1 LRSPTVTPKLQRIA
15 AQAARDSERVFTTLA
30 HLIDEDFLR
39 EAYRHTSKSS
49 APGIDGVTAEAYA
62 EHLDEHLR
70 DLYER
75 LRSGRYQAAPVE
87 RVWIEKEDGSQR
99 PIGKPAFEDKIVQ
112 RAVAMLL
119 EAIYEQDFLD
129 CSYGFRPDRSPHAAL
144 HELRERCI
152 NEGIGWIVDAD
163 VSGYF
168 DSIDRTRLREVLRKR
183 VNDGSILRL
192 IGKWLRAGVMEDG
205 VLTHPETGVV
215 QGGVISPVLANLF
228 LHYAFDAWMQREQPS
243 IPFERYADDI
253 IAHCQS
259 EAQARWLQGR
269 ITTRLAQ
276 CQLELHLDKT
286 HIVYCK
292 DADRRGPFSH
302 TSCDF
307 LGYTFRPR
315 RSKNRWGKYFVN
327 FSPAVSA
334 RATKTM
340 RQTIRSWRLHLRSDK
355 TLDDLSRMFNPI
367 LRGWVQY
374 YGQYYKSA
382 LYPTFQVL
390 DRILVKWAMRKFKK
404 LKGHQRRATH
414 WLGRIARRQPR
425 LFVHWQMGV
434 RPAAGR

>member
-1 LRSPTVTPKLQRIA
+1 MYRSAFVLVNQRWEEPVQTAKPFTISKRMVWDAYKRVKANQGAAGVDDESLADFEGNLSNNLYKLWNRLASGSYFPPPVRTVMIPKRDGGQRVLGIPTVSDRIA
-15 AQAARDSERVFTTLA
+15 QTVVAMVLEPILEPHFHPDSYGYRPGKSAIQALGVARQRCWRSDWVLDLDIKGFFDN
-30 HLIDEDFLR
+30 IDHALLLR
-39 EAYRHTSKSS
+39 ALRTHT
-49 APGIDGVTAEAYA
+49 ACPWV
-62 EHLDEHLR
+62 L
-70 DLYER
+70 LYVAR
-75 LRSGRYQAAPVE
+75 WLQAPVQGQ
-87 RVWIEKEDGSQR
+87 DGTLIQR
-99 PIGKPAFEDKIVQ
+99 GQ
-112 RAVAMLL
+112 
-119 EAIYEQDFLD
+119 
-129 CSYGFRPDRSPHAAL
+129 
-144 HELRERCI
+144 
-152 NEGIGWIVDAD
+152 
-163 VSGYF
+163 
-168 DSIDRTRLREVLRKR
+168 
-183 VNDGSILRL
+183 
-192 IGKWLRAGVMEDG
+192 GV
-205 VLTHPETGVV
+205 P
-215 QGGVISPVLANLF
+215 QGGCISPVLANLF

-259 EAQARWLQGR
+259 EAQARWLHAR
-269 ITTRLAQ
+269 IAIRLAQ
-276 CQLELHLDKT
+276 CHLELHPDKT

-292 DADRRGPFSH
+292 DADRRG
-302 TSCDF
+302 TSPQERFDF

-315 RSKNRWGKYFVN
+315 RSKNRQGKYFIN
-327 FSPAVSA
+327 FTPAVSA
-334 RATKTM
+334 RATTAM

-355 TLDDLSRMFNPI
+355 TLNDLARMFNPI